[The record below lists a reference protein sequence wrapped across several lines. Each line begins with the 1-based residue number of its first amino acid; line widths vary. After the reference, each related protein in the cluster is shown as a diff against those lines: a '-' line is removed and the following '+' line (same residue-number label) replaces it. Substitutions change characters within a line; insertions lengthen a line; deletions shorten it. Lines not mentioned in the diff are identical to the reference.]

1 MYSKIILIERTRS
14 EHCSYFENSDRK
26 KKLKKTNYDVSSHF
40 QSTNENRNRIR
51 SDLHSQLIR
60 TYLMRISFFFFFFFL
75 MNQGHKFYPAVST
88 SVFLNSPSDYIY
100 DYTDTFSTSKLNLNF
115 YRTRVIAKQEILRRI
130 LDIIT
135 T

>member
-60 TYLMRISFFFFFFFL
+60 TYLMRISFFFFFFFNESGTQIL
-75 MNQGHKFYPAVST
+75 SCSFDFCVLELSFWLYLRLYRHVFYFKIKSE
-88 SVFLNSPSDYIY
+88 FLSYTRNSK
-100 DYTDTFSTSKLNLNF
+100 TRNF
-115 YRTRVIAKQEILRRI
+115 T
-130 LDIIT
+130 
-135 T
+135 